1 MEFDD
6 VVRRRRMVRRYT
18 DEPVDPDALD
28 RIVAA
33 ARRAPSAGFSQGQRF
48 IVVTDQTTRHAVALA
63 GNEPA
68 YVERGFAPWLSVAP
82 VHIVI
87 CIDKSAYL
95 RRYAE
100 TDKATSRLSGQGASE
115 WVVPYWWVDAGA
127 SLMAILYAAVNEN
140 LAAGF
145 LGAHAFD
152 DLKTVLAIPGDIDVM
167 GVVTIGHPDDDSQP
181 TNAMRNPA
189 SASEM
194 IMRDRWK

>member
-6 VVRRRRMVRRYT
+6 VVRRRRMVRRYS

-28 RIVAA
+28 RILDA

-48 IVVTDQTTRHAVALA
+48 LVVTEQARRSAVALA
-63 GNEPA
+63 GNEAA
-68 YVERGFAPWLSVAP
+68 YVERGYEPWLSQAP

-87 CIDKSAYL
+87 CIDKGAYL

-100 TDKATSRLSGQGASE
+100 PDKAASRLSGQEASE
-115 WVVPYWWVDAGA
+115 WAVPYWWVDAGA

-152 DLKTVLAIPGDIDVM
+152 DLKSVLSIPDDIDVV
-167 GVVTIGHPDDDSQP
+167 GVATIGHPADDSRSTSP
-181 TNAMRNPA
+181 TRDHNAA
-189 SASEM
+189 SDV
-194 IMRDRWK
+194 IMHDRWM